1 MARRRRKKPEMVGDK
16 PKFRFV
22 KAKKRRGIRALGRR
36 RAIGGM
42 ERQILNPATG
52 KYVAYLGPKQ
62 EMRLYSPDALAKI
75 EKKEGARKIKAAEIK
90 KKAATP
96 LPAPPKP
103 KAKKPEP
110 KPDVGRPKAEDKP
123 KVKKPPPKV
132 RVTEAKPKAKPKAP
146 AKAKVAARPRSRED
160 IKIDI
165 PKVINI
171 PGVGDIKLPS
181 KPPAAPKAKVKAK
194 PKKEVK
200 TPKKGAKAKS
210 RPTPKPRPVKLPDAL
225 REDIL
230 REDIRIKPGA
240 LEGLTAK
247 PVVKTKEKPKPK
259 KEVKT
264 PKKGAKAKPKSTAPE
279 SPRTPEGLIKRPSK
293 GKIRER
299 EDIRVPTREEI
310 DKVIK
315 DLDIKI
321 PEVINIPGVGQ
332 VTIPAAPKP
341 PVETSEES
349 APRMGKIVSGPVLT
363 TPGGPGG
370 GSGGRG
376 GIFGNRPD
384 PSNLSE
390 LDKLKQRFDMLTS
403 MRFVKDPGPE
413 HYQRIKELGDQIYA
427 LDKNFKSEYYT
438 PDDQSA
444 PTPPTTPTAP
454 KDRFAGTLT
463 QEQIRDLFERDL
475 MDYDDD
481 YFYDKDGIFG
491 EKGLS
496 YKKGVPEDV
505 VDQIAADVN
514 QAANQAKT
522 APPPVA
528 APPPSDVMPGE
539 VFMDEPKYRPPGDPV
554 SAPTPPKPPQIIDM
568 DPLKG
573 FRETYIPRNILGQSF
588 DPSVRDDYEK
598 QMQAARAAM
607 MQPGGNIRA
616 SEYPTYQTPTLAV
629 PQTQFGGYG
638 QPMPVAPLLPY
649 AGLATA
655 TPPQEIPR
663 PPASGATPNPGTGQI
678 EPIGVAPDPG
688 LVNLP
693 PGVTGPIR

>member
-1 MARRRRKKPEMVGDK
+1 
-16 PKFRFV
+16 
-22 KAKKRRGIRALGRR
+22 
-36 RAIGGM
+36 M

-52 KYVAYLGPKQ
+52 KYVTYLGPKQ

-75 EKKEGARKIKAAEIK
+75 EKKEGARKLKKAAAR
-90 KKAATP
+90 KKAADESGLTATREKGEEILRQKRAGTFKATP

-103 KAKKPEP
+103 KAKKTEP
-110 KPDVGRPKAEDKP
+110 KPAVGRPKAEDKP

-132 RVTEAKPKAKPKAP
+132 RVTEAKPKVKDKPKAP
-146 AKAKVAARPRSRED
+146 AKAKASKRPNPVRLPSRL
-160 IKIDI
+160 KIDEPLVSI
-165 PKVINI
+165 GVKNIGKDESPVAPK
-171 PGVGDIKLPS
+171 S
-181 KPPAAPKAKVKAK
+181 PPAAPKAKAKAK

-210 RPTPKPRPVKLPDAL
+210 RPTPKPRPIKLPD
-225 REDIL
+225 IL
-230 REDIRIKPGA
+230 QEDIRIKPGA

-247 PVVKTKEKPKPK
+247 PVVKAKEKPKPK

-264 PKKGAKAKPKSTAPE
+264 PKKGKV
-279 SPRTPEGLIKRPSK
+279 
-293 GKIRER
+293 RER
-299 EDIRVPTREEI
+299 EDIRVDTPTREEI

-332 VTIPAAPKP
+332 VTIPTAPKP
-341 PVETSEES
+341 PVDTPKEKSQEALDALERIDTGGITGGV
-349 APRMGKIVSGPVLT
+349 PFDSGPPRPAGNRLKSDDPFFSSPEFEAIKGK
-363 TPGGPGG
+363 PGTMDMYTASDGTEF
-370 GSGGRG
+370 GSGSTGRAYERYL
-376 GIFGNRPD
+376 N
-384 PSNLSE
+384 
-390 LDKLKQRFDMLTS
+390 
-403 MRFVKDPGPE
+403 
-413 HYQRIKELGDQIYA
+413 RIKE
-427 LDKNFKSEYYT
+427 E
-438 PDDQSA
+438 
-444 PTPPTTPTAP
+444 
-454 KDRFAGTLT
+454 
-463 QEQIRDLFERDL
+463 
-475 MDYDDD
+475 
-481 YFYDKDGIFG
+481 
-491 EKGLS
+491 
-496 YKKGVPEDV
+496 
-505 VDQIAADVN
+505 
-514 QAANQAKT
+514 
-522 APPPVA
+522 
-528 APPPSDVMPGE
+528 
-539 VFMDEPKYRPPGDPV
+539 V
-554 SAPTPPKPPQIIDM
+554 SAPTPPSGVGREPAPDLPPAPPVPVRVDTTPQPTPPPEPTPPPPPQFIDM

-573 FRETYIPRNILGQSF
+573 MRDTIIPRNILGQSF

-616 SEYPTYQTPTLAV
+616 TEYPTYQTPTLAV

-663 PPASGATPNPGTGQI
+663 PPASGARVNPGTGQI

>member
-1 MARRRRKKPEMVGDK
+1 MVGDK

-96 LPAPPKP
+96 KAAPKKTPKVEKKKAEPTPPKIKTRADTTPKPKP
-103 KAKKPEP
+103 KA
-110 KPDVGRPKAEDKP
+110 PD
-123 KVKKPPPKV
+123 
-132 RVTEAKPKAKPKAP
+132 
-146 AKAKVAARPRSRED
+146 
-160 IKIDI
+160 
-165 PKVINI
+165 
-171 PGVGDIKLPS
+171 L
-181 KPPAAPKAKVKAK
+181 
-194 PKKEVK
+194 
-200 TPKKGAKAKS
+200 
-210 RPTPKPRPVKLPDAL
+210 KLPD
-225 REDIL
+225 IL
-230 REDIRIKPGA
+230 QEDIRIKPGA

-264 PKKGAKAKPKSTAPE
+264 PKKG
-279 SPRTPEGLIKRPSK
+279 
-293 GKIRER
+293 KIRER
-299 EDIRVPTREEI
+299 EDIRVDTPTREEI

-332 VTIPAAPKP
+332 VTIPSVPAVTAAVPSAPKEKPTLSGVIGGIKKIEEAVKEVKPVDVSDSEVKQALEVIKESKDVAPTMSVGREPTPDLP
-341 PVETSEES
+341 P
-349 APRMGKIVSGPVLT
+349 APTVPVRVDT
-363 TPGGPGG
+363 TP
-370 GSGGRG
+370 
-376 GIFGNRPD
+376 
-384 PSNLSE
+384 
-390 LDKLKQRFDMLTS
+390 Q
-403 MRFVKDPGPE
+403 
-413 HYQRIKELGDQIYA
+413 
-427 LDKNFKSEYYT
+427 
-438 PDDQSA
+438 
-444 PTPPTTPTAP
+444 PTPP
-454 KDRFAGTLT
+454 
-463 QEQIRDLFERDL
+463 
-475 MDYDDD
+475 
-481 YFYDKDGIFG
+481 
-491 EKGLS
+491 
-496 YKKGVPEDV
+496 PEP
-505 VDQIAADVN
+505 
-514 QAANQAKT
+514 
-522 APPPVA
+522 APPP
-528 APPPSDVMPGE
+528 
-539 VFMDEPKYRPPGDPV
+539 
-554 SAPTPPKPPQIIDM
+554 PPQFIDM

-573 FRETYIPRNILGQSF
+573 MRDTIIPRNILGQSF

-616 SEYPTYQTPTLAV
+616 TEYPTYQTPTLAV

-638 QPMPVAPLLPY
+638 RPMPVAPLLPY

-663 PPASGATPNPGTGQI
+663 PPASGARVNPGTGQI